1 MLWYLMIPLV
11 LVALTIA
18 VAPALGL
25 TVVHRREARSGRSA
39 PRRPVSDPGV
49 PVPPAEE
56 SPERART
63 S

>member
-25 TVVHRREARSGRSA
+25 TVVHRHEARSGRSA
-39 PRRPVSDPGV
+39 PRRPVSGPPG
-49 PVPPAEE
+49 EE
-56 SPERART
+56 SSERART